1 LGKKAERV
9 MKCDVFPGETQAQF
23 SPLLNQYQ
31 DRSRQ
36 KTKIRAA
43 NFMERQDSDMMD
55 IQNKPPSLNVIPDRK
70 NAFHH
75 KEGYTRTSSLK
86 LKTGRL

>member
-1 LGKKAERV
+1 

-55 IQNKPPSLNVIPDRK
+55 IQNKPPSLNVIPVLITPLFGQIFK
-70 NAFHH
+70 VIN
-75 KEGYTRTSSLK
+75 
-86 LKTGRL
+86 